1 MKYNKVVNC
10 ITLKHQKSVR
20 REEKSGV
27 EKSREVKKEELSRP
41 ELNKISYK

>member
-20 REEKSGV
+20 REEK
-27 EKSREVKKEELSRP
+27 KEELSRT
-41 ELNKISYK
+41 ESNKILYK

>member
-20 REEKSGV
+20 RV
-27 EKSREVKKEELSRP
+27 EKSREVKKEELSRT
-41 ELNKISYK
+41 ELNKILYK